1 MKSMMKILTRYVLS
15 ATGVTLILLVIN
27 FAALAAWTVQ
37 AGKIAQK
44 DYSVSQLADSLTK
57 SDSVYTLSES
67 LKIRLKSKI
76 NGRCC

>member
-37 AGKIAQK
+37 AGKIAEGLQRFT
-44 DYSVSQLADSLTK
+44 A
-57 SDSVYTLSES
+57 
-67 LKIRLKSKI
+67 
-76 NGRCC
+76 C